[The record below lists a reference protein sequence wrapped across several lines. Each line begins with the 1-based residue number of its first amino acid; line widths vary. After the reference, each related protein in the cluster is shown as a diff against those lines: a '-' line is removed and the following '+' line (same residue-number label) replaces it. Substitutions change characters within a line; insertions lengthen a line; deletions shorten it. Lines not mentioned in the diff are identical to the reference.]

1 MLKATFRGTSL
12 WPTSV
17 LLVAMLPGC
26 TWLAPGMQMS
36 VPNGSVVS
44 EGSERG
50 SPLKVE
56 LLPITPDLLKTL
68 NDEREAL
75 VLPAELTEPAPE
87 MRLGAGDV
95 LNISVYEHPEFS
107 GMAAGVTGANA
118 SIIGNVIDSQ
128 GNVRF
133 PLAGTI
139 KAAGLTTS
147 ELTDELNR
155 RLTRYIQTPQATVR
169 VIDFRNKKVMVD
181 GDVRTAGLVP
191 LTDVPLSL
199 TDALGKAGGALPTAD
214 QSRVVLYRNKTRYDL
229 NIPELMRAGLP
240 VNQVTLRNGDVLRVP
255 SSRESQVFVIGE
267 VLRASAV
274 PMRHDGLRLSE
285 ALGEALGV
293 SGNTGN
299 ARQIYVIRN
308 AGLDKAQVFH
318 LSAKSPVSLVL
329 ADNFR
334 LQPRDVVYVDSTA
347 LVRFNRIISLILP
360 SAQAVRTGQV
370 IGNN

>member
-1 MLKATFRGTSL
+1 MVNAVFRMKLRLLASAL
-12 WPTSV
+12 V
-17 LLVAMLPGC
+17 LSALSGC
-26 TWLAPGMQMS
+26 AWLAPGMQMS
-36 VPNGSVVS
+36 VPNNSIMNES
-44 EGSERG
+44 TQRG
-50 SPLKVE
+50 TPLSVE
-56 LLPITPDLLKTL
+56 LLPITPDLLK
-68 NDEREAL
+68 NQEAGRMAL
-75 VLPAELTEPAPE
+75 SLPSELTLPAPE
-87 MRLGAGDV
+87 AKLGPGDV

-107 GMAAGVTGANA
+107 SVVSGISGANTN
-118 SIIGNVIDSQ
+118 IVGYVVDQQ
-128 GNVRF
+128 GFLRF
-133 PLAGTI
+133 PLAGTMRV
-139 KAAGLTTS
+139 AGLTTN

-155 RLTRYIQTPQATVR
+155 RLTRYIQTPQASVR
-169 VIDFRNKKVMVD
+169 VIDYRSKKILVE
-181 GDVRTAGLVP
+181 GEVRSAGLLPITDIP
-191 LTDVPLSL
+191 LTL
-199 TDALGKAGGALPTAD
+199 TDALGRAGGALPTAD
-214 QSRVVLYRNKTRYDL
+214 QSRVVLYRNRITYEL
-229 NIPELMRAGLP
+229 NIPGLMRAGLP
-240 VNQVTLRNGDVLRVP
+240 VNQVTLRDGDVLRVP
-255 SSRESQVFVIGE
+255 NSRESQVFVIGE

-360 SAQAVRTGQV
+360 SAQAVRTGQI